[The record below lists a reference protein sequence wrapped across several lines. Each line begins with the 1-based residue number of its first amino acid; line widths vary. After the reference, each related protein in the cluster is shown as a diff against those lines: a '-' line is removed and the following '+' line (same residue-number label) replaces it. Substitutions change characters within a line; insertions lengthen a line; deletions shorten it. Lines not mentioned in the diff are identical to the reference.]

1 MNPVN
6 LLVLTLYLATSI
18 VSISTQKHEKGPWLR
33 VGDGVTVHANVVF
46 DSTVKNDKTKR
57 QPTAK
62 NFRRLFQGVQRYFH
76 TEKVF
81 VKFVVKSAEK
91 KDALAVKGK
100 WESVN
105 ASATLEKVIKYAEEQ
120 QPSNDTITYFFTET
134 PLLERSKGSDLAG
147 SELYFKATF
156 NTFCNKTPSAAVVRY
171 YSLES
176 SEGTVAATAWT
187 FGEKK
192 HKNFN
197 LRDYWRMNAKFSHC
211 PRNTR

>member
-62 NFRRLFQGVQRYFH
+62 NFRRLFQG
-76 TEKVF
+76 
-81 VKFVVKSAEK
+81 